1 MDNPTGKSLSSVIS
15 FEQSYMLKGIAMLM
29 IIFIHSINEYECYY
43 STWSECLL
51 VPDYGELG
59 CSMFFFL
66 SGYGMLNSSVN
77 SQKADW
83 NYLFRHIL
91 KLVIPFLAGFFL
103 TAVVLYIKGGISAHD
118 FVRILWLS
126 MPDGV
131 DLWFFKTVIINYTVM
146 VMIFMTG
153 YAVRKK
159 LAILSL
165 VYLVAIIAMY
175 LLRCPGFWYVS
186 ILQFPL
192 GAWFAYLNITN
203 RMKKTVLIAAVTVFV
218 SCYVMKNVHNM
229 VPVSILEN
237 TSFTI
242 VTVVLFCHYVHRNSS
257 FLMYIGKN
265 SLYFYLL
272 GIPVMEAID
281 SSHMPC
287 FCYFISNLLFSFLLV
302 ILYNYVGRAHSQRP

>member
-1 MDNPTGKSLSSVIS
+1 MDNPTGKSLSSVIA

-186 ILQFPL
+186 ILQFP
-192 GAWFAYLNITN
+192 F
-203 RMKKTVLIAAVTVFV
+203 KKQPKFFGLLINLLLPVAEILAAQV
-218 SCYVMKNVHNM
+218 YAL
-229 VPVSILEN
+229 PVVRI
-237 TSFTI
+237 FQ
-242 VTVVLFCHYVHRNSS
+242 TVVWSMHHV
-257 FLMYIGKN
+257 FLHEYKGK
-265 SLYFYLL
+265 
-272 GIPVMEAID
+272 
-281 SSHMPC
+281 
-287 FCYFISNLLFSFLLV
+287 
-302 ILYNYVGRAHSQRP
+302 